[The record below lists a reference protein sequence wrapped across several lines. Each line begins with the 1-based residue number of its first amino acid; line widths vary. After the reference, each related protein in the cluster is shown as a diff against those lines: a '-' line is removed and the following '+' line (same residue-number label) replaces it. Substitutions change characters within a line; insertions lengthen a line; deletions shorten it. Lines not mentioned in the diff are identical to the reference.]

1 MKLLRIYFNYI
12 LFTFGIREVLPRDI
26 INEVVPIEC
35 NEPLVIL
42 SGENIFTEGEVS
54 VRASVSRM
62 LKVVAENPRLKI
74 LGYGLFVYDGYRSN
88 ERQREQWDRVVKN
101 LKENN
106 PNLNDFEIKDI
117 AQKQVARPDGKGGG
131 HQTGGAV
138 DITLCSLDGTPL
150 PMGTGYP
157 EFNELTKTSAHMKDK
172 EICERRKIL
181 LCAMSEAGFVN
192 YPNEWWHYSSGD
204 RMWAAY
210 LGKKECLYD
219 IL

>member
-12 LFTFGIREVLPRDI
+12 LFTLGIREVLPRDV

-35 NEPLVIL
+35 NEPTITI
-42 SGENIFTEGEVS
+42 SEDGIFTERKVR
-54 VRASVSRM
+54 VRASVSSM
-62 LKVVAENPRLKI
+62 LKAVAENPRLKI

-88 ERQREQWDRVVKN
+88 EKQREQFNRAVKN
-101 LKENN
+101 LKEDN
-106 PNLNDFEIKDI
+106 PNLNDSEIKNL

-138 DITLCSLDGTPL
+138 DITLCSLDGIPL
-150 PMGTGYP
+150 SMGTGYI
-157 EFNELTKTSAHMKDK
+157 EFNKFTKTSAHMKDE
-172 EICERRKIL
+172 EIRERRKIL
-181 LCAMSEAGFVN
+181 LCAMREAGFVN
-192 YPNEWWHYSSGD
+192 YPNEWWHYSFGD

-210 LGKKECLYD
+210 LGKKECPYD